1 MLSTFLVY
9 IHIQRIRDAEKKDGS
24 TEKGNR
30 VNNYLKD
37 GVDVSPERT
46 SEYLDAVEAVQKGE
60 KGAAERAD
68 IQTEID
74 EVRRLRDMF
83 ESAFA
88 KSADNVK
95 TAQAEQAYNVNSDKN
110 LEFNTN
116 EDYNENISHS
126 LKKTPYNEYN
136 TIGMKWAYGSS
147 TQI

>member
-1 MLSTFLVY
+1 M
-9 IHIQRIRDAEKKDGS
+9 
-24 TEKGNR
+24 
-30 VNNYLKD
+30 
-37 GVDVSPERT
+37 
-46 SEYLDAVEAVQKGE
+46 QKGE
-60 KGAAERAD
+60 KGAAERAE

-116 EDYNENISHS
+116 ETNYDLSIE
-126 LKKTPYNEYN
+126 K
-136 TIGMKWAYGSS
+136 
-147 TQI
+147 